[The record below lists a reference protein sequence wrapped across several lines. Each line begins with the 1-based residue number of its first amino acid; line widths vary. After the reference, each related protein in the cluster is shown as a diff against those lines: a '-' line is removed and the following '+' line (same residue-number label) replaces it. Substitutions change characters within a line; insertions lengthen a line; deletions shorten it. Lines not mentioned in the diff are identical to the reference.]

1 MQNILDWYNNEE
13 EMEKPEQVTNVSI
26 EQEIN
31 TAEEPEPEQ
40 EDEVSN
46 AEFENCVK
54 AVGLT
59 EYLRNQLSNYIP
71 MTQVP
76 DLEGFKKDKA
86 RADIKLVLNELTN
99 TIAEL

>member
-13 EMEKPEQVTNVSI
+13 ETEKPEQVTNVSI

-31 TAEEPEPEQ
+31 TSEEPEQ

-46 AEFENCVK
+46 VEFENCVK

>member
-13 EMEKPEQVTNVSI
+13 ETEKPEQVTNVSI

-31 TAEEPEPEQ
+31 TSEEPEPEQ

-46 AEFENCVK
+46 VEFENCVK

>member
-13 EMEKPEQVTNVSI
+13 ETEKPEQVTNVSI

-31 TAEEPEPEQ
+31 TSEEPEPEQ

-46 AEFENCVK
+46 IEFENCVK
-54 AVGLT
+54 AVGLA

>member
-13 EMEKPEQVTNVSI
+13 ETEKPEQVTNVSI

-31 TAEEPEPEQ
+31 TSEEPEQ

-46 AEFENCVK
+46 VEFENCVK

-76 DLEGFKKDKA
+76 DLEGFKKDKS